1 MDKSIITIKQAHSIE
16 NVISKSRF
24 IAYIK
29 PVSTENEAKAFID
42 EIKTKHKDATHNCSA
57 YTVGPEMNIQKA
69 NDDGEPSGTA
79 GIPMLE
85 ILKKQEIH
93 NVCVVVTRYF
103 GGIKLGA
110 GGLIRAY
117 SGAVRD
123 VIYDIGRVELR
134 EAIPVT
140 VTLDYDQTGKFEY
153 ELASTT
159 FLLREQFYTD
169 KVSYQIDVVK
179 NEYDAFI
186 DFLNRI
192 TSGNYDLKQEDLKL
206 LPFDIETKIGRAHV

>member
-57 YTVGPEMNIQKA
+57 YTVGAEMNIQKA

-206 LPFDIETKIGRAHV
+206 LPFDIETN